1 MLRDQMNDLSEF
13 HTAIAEDLYQRFR
26 LLAMVI
32 ERTDSFVAMTPRG
45 KPLESQ
51 VDEQVPSRWLNALAN
66 NNDEVKAI
74 AGDLVLRAFRVA
86 LEPTNFAIL
95 LKLREQPAVSLPD
108 LMQVTQL
115 NRLSL
120 SERVNDLIQVGLA
133 MKDVQT
139 GQVQGTKA
147 AEAIVGFLQHT
158 QESLCNLILQ
168 KLPEL

>member
-1 MLRDQMNDLSEF
+1 MQNSSEA
-13 HTAIAEDLYQRFR
+13 TQAIAEELWQRFR

-32 ERTDSFVAMTPRG
+32 DRTDSFVGMTPAG
-45 KPLESQ
+45 AAIENLSG
-51 VDEQVPSRWLNALAN
+51 EQAPSRWLNALAN
-66 NNDEVKAI
+66 NHDEVKAI

-86 LEPTNFAIL
+86 MEPANFAIL
-95 LKLREQPAVSLPD
+95 LKLREQPTVSLPD
-108 LMQVTQL
+108 LMQATQM

-133 MKDVQT
+133 VKDVQT

-147 AEAIVGFLQHT
+147 AAAVVGFFQQT

-168 KLPEL
+168 NLQKR